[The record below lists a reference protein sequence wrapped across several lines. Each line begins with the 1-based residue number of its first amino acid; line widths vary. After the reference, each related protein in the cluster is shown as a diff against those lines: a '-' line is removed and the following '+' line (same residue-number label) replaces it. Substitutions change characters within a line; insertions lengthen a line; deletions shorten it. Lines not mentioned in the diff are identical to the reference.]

1 MTQNGETAIIISGYT
16 EMSDNYYQ
24 TLGIK
29 RGASDKEIKQ
39 AFRRLARKY
48 HPDVNPGDKSAEAKF
63 KEVNE
68 AYEVLSD
75 PEKRRKYDQ
84 FGRNWKYA
92 DQFPQGG
99 FQAHGGPTG
108 ATFNFSDLGGFGT
121 IFGEMFGRR
130 GGARTA
136 QRSTVEVEADVSLEE
151 AYSGATRTVQ
161 LPGSQGKRLEVQVPP
176 GVDNG
181 SKVHVTAG
189 DTELYLVTRVA
200 PHRRFTRKGADL
212 YLDLSLPLVDA
223 VLGSEQEVPTIKGKV
238 MLTVP
243 PESQNGQMFRLK
255 GQGMPHLGQSNRR
268 GDLFATLKV
277 MLPTNLT
284 EQERDLFG
292 SLKELRAAR

>member
-1 MTQNGETAIIISGYT
+1 MNG
-16 EMSDNYYQ
+16 NYYQ

-29 RGASDKEIKQ
+29 RDASDKEVKQ

-48 HPDVNPGDKSAEAKF
+48 HPDVNPGDKAAEAKF

-75 PEKRRKYDQ
+75 PEKRRKYDR

-92 DQFPQGG
+92 DQFPPGG
-99 FQAHGGPTG
+99 FQAHAGPTG
-108 ATFNFSDLGGFGT
+108 ATFNFSDLGGFGS

-130 GGARTA
+130 GGARTT
-136 QRSTVEVEADVSLEE
+136 QRSTVEVKAEVSLEE
-151 AYSGATRTVQ
+151 AYNGATRTVR

-181 SKVHVTAG
+181 SRVHVTAG

-200 PHRRFTRKGADL
+200 PHRRFFRKGADL

-255 GQGMPHLGQSNRR
+255 GQGMPHLGRSDHR

-284 EQERDLFG
+284 EQERELFG
-292 SLKELRAAR
+292 SLKELRTAKRGDR

>member
-1 MTQNGETAIIISGYT
+1 M

-24 TLGIK
+24 TLGVK
-29 RGASDKEIKQ
+29 REASNKEVRQ

-48 HPDVNPGDKSAEAKF
+48 HPDVNPGDKAAEAKF

-75 PEKRRKYDQ
+75 PEKRRKYDR
-84 FGRNWKYA
+84 FGQNWKYA
-92 DQFPQGG
+92 DQFPPGG
-99 FQAHGGPTG
+99 FQSHAGSTG
-108 ATFNFSDLGGFGT
+108 ATFNFSDLGGFGS

-136 QRSTVEVEADVSLEE
+136 QRSTVEVKAEVSLEE

-161 LPGSQGKRLEVQVPP
+161 LPGSRGKRLEVQVPP

-181 SKVHVTAG
+181 SRVHVTAG

-255 GQGMPHLGQSNRR
+255 GQGMPHLGRSDQR

-284 EQERDLFG
+284 EQERELFG
-292 SLKELRAAR
+292 SLKELRTAK

>member
-1 MTQNGETAIIISGYT
+1 
-16 EMSDNYYQ
+16 MSDNYYQ

-29 RGASDKEIKQ
+29 REASDKEVKQ

-48 HPDVNPGDKSAEAKF
+48 HPDVNSGDKAAEDKF

-75 PEKRRKYDQ
+75 PEKRRKYDR
-84 FGRNWKYA
+84 FGQNWKYA
-92 DQFPQGG
+92 DQFPPGG
-99 FQAHGGPTG
+99 FRAHSAGPTD
-108 ATFNFSDLGGFGT
+108 ATFNFSDLGGFGS

-136 QRSTVEVEADVSLEE
+136 QRSTVEVKADVSLEE
-151 AYSGATRTVQ
+151 AHSGTTRTVQ
-161 LPGSQGKRLEVQVPP
+161 IPGSRGKRLEVQVPP

-181 SKVHVTAG
+181 SRVHVTAG
-189 DTELYLVTRVA
+189 DTELYLVTRVV

-223 VLGSEQEVPTIKGKV
+223 VLGSEQEAPTITGKV

-255 GQGMPHLGQSNRR
+255 GQGMPHLGRPDQR

-284 EQERDLFG
+284 EQERDLFV
-292 SLKELRAAR
+292 SLKEMRAAK

>member
-1 MTQNGETAIIISGYT
+1 MSG
-16 EMSDNYYQ
+16 NYYQ

-29 RGASDKEIKQ
+29 REASDKEVRQ

-48 HPDVNPGDKSAEAKF
+48 HPDVNPGDKDAEAKF
-63 KEVNE
+63 KEINE

-75 PEKRRKYDQ
+75 PEKRRKYDR
-84 FGRNWKYA
+84 FGQNWKYA
-92 DQFPQGG
+92 DQFPPSG
-99 FQAHGGPTG
+99 FQSHTGTTG
-108 ATFNFSDLGGFGT
+108 ATFNFSDLGGFGS
-121 IFGEMFGRR
+121 IFGEVFGRR

-136 QRSTVEVEADVSLEE
+136 QRSTVEVKADVSLEE
-151 AYSGATRTVQ
+151 AYSGATRTVR
-161 LPGSQGKRLEVQVPP
+161 LSGSQGKRLEVQVPP

-181 SKVHVTAG
+181 SRVHVTAG

-200 PHRRFTRKGADL
+200 PHRRFSRKGADL

-223 VLGSEQEVPTIKGKV
+223 VLGSEQEVLTIKGKV

-255 GQGMPHLGQSNRR
+255 GQGMPHLGRPDLR

-284 EQERDLFG
+284 EQERDIFG

>member
-1 MTQNGETAIIISGYT
+1 MNHRYI

-24 TLGIK
+24 TLGVK
-29 RGASDKEIKQ
+29 RDASDKDVKQ

-48 HPDVNPGDKSAEAKF
+48 HPDVNPGDKASEAKF
-63 KEVNE
+63 KEVNQ

-84 FGRNWKYA
+84 FGQNWKYA
-92 DQFPQGG
+92 DQFPHGG
-99 FQAHGGPTG
+99 FQAHSAG
-108 ATFNFSDLGGFGT
+108 ATVDFSDLGGLGA
-121 IFGEMFGRR
+121 IFGDVFGRR

-161 LPGSQGKRLEVQVPP
+161 LPGSRGKRLEVQVPP
-176 GVDNG
+176 GVDTG
-181 SKVHVTAG
+181 SRVHVTAG
-189 DTELYLVTRVA
+189 NTELYLVTRVV

-223 VLGSEQEVPTIKGKV
+223 VLGSEQEAPTIKGKV

-255 GQGMPHLGQSNRR
+255 GQGMPHLGRPEQR
-268 GDLFATLKV
+268 GDLFATLKI

-292 SLKELRAAR
+292 RLKEMRAVK

>member
-1 MTQNGETAIIISGYT
+1 MNHRYT

-29 RGASDKEIKQ
+29 RDASDKEVKQ

-48 HPDVNPGDKSAEAKF
+48 HPDVNPGDKASEAKF
-63 KEVNE
+63 KEVNQ

-84 FGRNWKYA
+84 FGQNWKYA
-92 DQFPQGG
+92 DQFPPGG
-99 FQAHGGPTG
+99 FQGHSGGVTVD
-108 ATFNFSDLGGFGT
+108 FSDLGGFGT
-121 IFGEMFGRR
+121 IFGDMFGRR

-136 QRSTVEVEADVSLEE
+136 RRSTVEVTADVSLEE

-161 LPGSQGKRLEVQVPP
+161 LPGSRGKRLEVQVPP
-176 GVDNG
+176 GVDTG
-181 SKVHVTAG
+181 SRVHVTAG
-189 DTELYLVTRVA
+189 DTELYLVTKVT

-223 VLGSEQEVPTIKGKV
+223 VLGSEQEVPIIKGKV

-255 GQGMPHLGQSNRR
+255 GQGMPHLGRPEQR

-292 SLKELRAAR
+292 SLKEMRAAK

>member
-1 MTQNGETAIIISGYT
+1 MNG
-16 EMSDNYYQ
+16 NYYQ

-29 RGASDKEIKQ
+29 RDASDKEVKQ

-48 HPDVNPGDKSAEAKF
+48 HPDVNPGDKAAEAKF

-75 PEKRRKYDQ
+75 PEKRRKYDR
-84 FGRNWKYA
+84 FGQNWKYT

-99 FQAHGGPTG
+99 FRSHAGPTD
-108 ATFNFSDLGGFGT
+108 ATFNFSDLGGFGS

-136 QRSTVEVEADVSLEE
+136 QRSTVEVKADVSLEE
-151 AYSGATRTVQ
+151 AYSGAARTVQ

-176 GVDNG
+176 GVDTG
-181 SKVHVTAG
+181 SRVHVTAD
-189 DTELYLVTRVA
+189 DTELYLVTRVV
-200 PHRRFTRKGADL
+200 PHRRFSRKGADL

-255 GQGMPHLGQSNRR
+255 GQGMPHLGRPDQR

-284 EQERDLFG
+284 EQERELFG
-292 SLKELRAAR
+292 SLKELRTAK

>member
-1 MTQNGETAIIISGYT
+1 
-16 EMSDNYYQ
+16 MSDNYYQ

-29 RGASDKEIKQ
+29 RDASDKDVKQ
-39 AFRRLARKY
+39 AFRGLARKY
-48 HPDVNPGDKSAEAKF
+48 HPDVNPGDKASEAKF
-63 KEVNE
+63 KEVNQ

-75 PEKRRKYDQ
+75 PEKRRKYDR
-84 FGRNWKYA
+84 FGQNWKYA
-92 DQFPQGG
+92 DQFPPGG
-99 FQAHGGPTG
+99 FHSAG
-108 ATFNFSDLGGFGT
+108 ATVDFSDLGGFGS

-136 QRSTVEVEADVSLEE
+136 RRSTVEVTAEVSLEE

-161 LPGSQGKRLEVQVPP
+161 LPGSRGKRLEVQVPP
-176 GVDNG
+176 GVDTG
-181 SKVHVTAG
+181 SRVHVTAG
-189 DTELYLVTRVA
+189 DTELYLVAKVA
-200 PHRRFTRKGADL
+200 SHRRFTRKGADL

-223 VLGSEQEVPTIKGKV
+223 VLGSEQEAPTIKGKV

-255 GQGMPHLGQSNRR
+255 GQGMPHLGNPERR
-268 GDLFATLKV
+268 GDLFATLKI

-292 SLKELRAAR
+292 RLKEMRAAK

>member
-1 MTQNGETAIIISGYT
+1 MNHRYI

-29 RGASDKEIKQ
+29 RDASDKEVKQ

-48 HPDVNPGDKSAEAKF
+48 HPDVNPGDKASEAKF
-63 KEVNE
+63 KEVNQ

-75 PEKRRKYDQ
+75 PEKRRKYDR
-84 FGRNWKYA
+84 FGQNWKYA
-92 DQFPQGG
+92 DQFPPGG
-99 FQAHGGPTG
+99 FQAHSAG
-108 ATFNFSDLGGFGT
+108 ATVDFSDLGGFGS
-121 IFGEMFGRR
+121 IFGDVFGRR

-161 LPGSQGKRLEVQVPP
+161 LPGSRGKRLEVQVPP
-176 GVDNG
+176 GVDTG
-181 SKVHVTAG
+181 SRVHVTAG
-189 DTELYLVTRVA
+189 NTELYLVTRVV

-223 VLGSEQEVPTIKGKV
+223 VLGSEQEAPTIKGKV

-255 GQGMPHLGQSNRR
+255 GQGMPHLGRPEQR
-268 GDLFATLKV
+268 GDLFATLKI

-292 SLKELRAAR
+292 RLKEMRAAK

>member
-1 MTQNGETAIIISGYT
+1 
-16 EMSDNYYQ
+16 MSDNYYQ

-29 RGASDKEIKQ
+29 REASDKDVKQ

-48 HPDVNPGDKSAEAKF
+48 HPDVNPGDKASEAKF
-63 KEVNE
+63 KEVNQ

-75 PEKRRKYDQ
+75 PEKRRKYDR
-84 FGRNWKYA
+84 FGQNWKYA
-92 DQFPQGG
+92 DQFPPGG
-99 FQAHGGPTG
+99 FQAHSAG
-108 ATFNFSDLGGFGT
+108 AT
-121 IFGEMFGRR
+121 
-130 GGARTA
+130 
-136 QRSTVEVEADVSLEE
+136 VE
-151 AYSGATRTVQ
+151 ATRTVQ
-161 LPGSQGKRLEVQVPP
+161 LPGSRGKRLEVQVPP
-176 GVDNG
+176 GVDTG
-181 SKVHVTAG
+181 SRVHVTAG
-189 DTELYLVTRVA
+189 DTELYLVAKVA

-223 VLGSEQEVPTIKGKV
+223 VLGSEQEAPTIKGKV

-255 GQGMPHLGQSNRR
+255 GQGMPHLGNPERR

-292 SLKELRAAR
+292 RLKEMRAAK

>member
-1 MTQNGETAIIISGYT
+1 
-16 EMSDNYYQ
+16 MSDNYYQ

-29 RGASDKEIKQ
+29 RDASDKEVKQ

-63 KEVNE
+63 KEVNQ

-75 PEKRRKYDQ
+75 PEKRRKYNR
-84 FGRNWKYA
+84 FGQNWKYA
-92 DQFPQGG
+92 DQFPPDG
-99 FQAHGGPTG
+99 FRAHTGPTG
-108 ATFNFSDLGGFGT
+108 ATVDFSDLGGFGA
-121 IFGEMFGRR
+121 IFGDMFGRR
-130 GGARTA
+130 GSNRTT
-136 QRSTVEVEADVSLEE
+136 QRSTVEVIADVSLEE

-161 LPGSQGKRLEVQVPP
+161 LPGSRANRLEVQVPP
-176 GVDNG
+176 GVDTG
-181 SKVHVTAG
+181 SRVHVTAG
-189 DTELYLVTRVA
+189 YTELYLVTRVA

-255 GQGMPHLGQSNRR
+255 EQGMPQMGQPDQR

-292 SLKELRAAR
+292 RLKEIRTAKMRNT

>member
-1 MTQNGETAIIISGYT
+1 MNHRYI

-29 RGASDKEIKQ
+29 RDASDKEVKQ

-48 HPDVNPGDKSAEAKF
+48 HPDVNPGDKASEAKF
-63 KEVNE
+63 KEVNQ

-84 FGRNWKYA
+84 FGQNWKYA

-99 FQAHGGPTG
+99 FQAHSAG
-108 ATFNFSDLGGFGT
+108 ATVDFSDLGGFGA
-121 IFGEMFGRR
+121 IFGDMFGRR

-136 QRSTVEVEADVSLEE
+136 QRSTVEVKADVSLEE
-151 AYSGATRTVQ
+151 AYSGANRTVQ

-181 SKVHVTAG
+181 SRVHVTAG

-255 GQGMPHLGQSNRR
+255 GQGMPHLGRPEQR
-268 GDLFATLKV
+268 GDLFATLKI

-292 SLKELRAAR
+292 SLKELRTAK

>member
-1 MTQNGETAIIISGYT
+1 MEMNG
-16 EMSDNYYQ
+16 NYYQ

-29 RGASDKEIKQ
+29 REASDKEVKQ

-48 HPDVNPGDKSAEAKF
+48 HPDVNPGDKAAEDKF

-84 FGRNWKYA
+84 FGQNWKYA
-92 DQFPQGG
+92 DQFPPGG
-99 FQAHGGPTG
+99 FQAHTGPTG
-108 ATFNFSDLGGFGT
+108 ATFNFSDLGGFGS

-136 QRSTVEVEADVSLEE
+136 QRSTVEVKADVSLEE
-151 AYSGATRTVQ
+151 AYSGAIRTVR

-181 SKVHVTAG
+181 SRVHVTAG
-189 DTELYLVTRVA
+189 DTELYLVTRVV

-255 GQGMPHLGQSNRR
+255 GQGMPHLGRSDQR

-292 SLKELRAAR
+292 SLKELRTAK